1 MLLMKLVLTLVRG
14 LLIWP
19 MIGKPFM
26 ALVHKDGFGMREKR
40 DLPHVH
46 NFESVPNFDNE
57 REYKYFKVNT
67 VDTPKEPDKDAS
79 TIITQIQLYCYV
91 IGMSEETLCQS
102 SYTSKKALFLLVIG
116 PLAYNLFHL
125 LYPILSDAKEEKDNY
140 WMKLNKDTL
149 AYF

>member
-1 MLLMKLVLTLVRG
+1 
-14 LLIWP
+14 
-19 MIGKPFM
+19 
-26 ALVHKDGFGMREKR
+26 
-40 DLPHVH
+40 
-46 NFESVPNFDNE
+46 
-57 REYKYFKVNT
+57 
-67 VDTPKEPDKDAS
+67 
-79 TIITQIQLYCYV
+79 
-91 IGMSEETLCQS
+91 MSEETLCQS

>member
-1 MLLMKLVLTLVRG
+1 
-14 LLIWP
+14 
-19 MIGKPFM
+19 M

-79 TIITQIQLYCYV
+79 TIITQSNCIV
-91 IGMSEETLCQS
+91 M
-102 SYTSKKALFLLVIG
+102 
-116 PLAYNLFHL
+116 
-125 LYPILSDAKEEKDNY
+125 
-140 WMKLNKDTL
+140 
-149 AYF
+149 